1 MNLALNDIQLVN
13 EITNEIFELWVNS
26 YRADLVVTRH
36 FEETRE
42 YAAKIRWDEVLEF
55 WRNCF

>member
-55 WRNCF
+55 